1 MSDAFQFDVSET
13 EPGLRLDTW
22 LHQQMPQ
29 VSRTQWARLIDGE
42 HVTVGGRKAKARYF
56 PKHGDCIQVVLPP
69 PVASELEP
77 EAIPLDVLLED
88 DHLLIVNKAPG
99 MCVHPSAGHATGTL
113 VHALLSHC
121 QGQLSGIGGV
131 SRPGIVHRLDQDTS
145 GCIVVAK
152 DDSTHSGLADQFA
165 QRRPEKT
172 YLAIT
177 CGSIHPPRG
186 EIRANIARHPSHRK
200 RMAVTDGTGR
210 YAHTSYQR
218 LENYGRAS
226 LVQAVLHTGRTHQI
240 RVHFQ
245 HIGFPIFG
253 DEVYGKRQTK
263 RLGSDLRF
271 LPPRQMLHAHRIQ
284 FQHPIDQSTVR
295 IEAPPPDDFTKT
307 IRRLAAGSEP
317 GPG

>member
-1 MSDAFQFDVSET
+1 MDAKNQSSGRDPRT
-13 EPGLRLDTW
+13 PAPPGL
-22 LHQQMPQ
+22 
-29 VSRTQWARLIDGE
+29 
-42 HVTVGGRKAKARYF
+42 
-56 PKHGDCIQVVLPP
+56 P
-69 PVASELEP
+69 PVLHA
-77 EAIPLDVLLED
+77 DNRLL
-88 DHLLIVNKAPG
+88 VFSKPPG
-99 MCVHPSAGHATGTL
+99 
-113 VHALLSHC
+113 LLSVP
-121 QGQLSGIGGV
+121 GIGPEKADCLA
-131 SRPGIVHRLDQDTS
+131 SRADEAFPGARIVHRLDQDTS

-186 EIRANIARHPSHRK
+186 EIRANIARHSSHRK

-307 IRRLAAGSEP
+307 IRRLAADSEP